1 MSRLRGSKLLDTGC
15 AAIRRRR
22 TCGPATGPALDQVAR
37 DSDAAHPA
45 ADEQQLHLV
54 LALPPRVEDGRRGL
68 AGPRNAKR
76 GCEASDI
83 DDRAVR
89 WGPDGRAQSRDRPA
103 VARRGRSLPSS
114 AASSSSSVRSSTR
127 RKQVSH
133 APPRGRRHGSGG
145 RASRRREA
153 ERRSRA
159 GADEAARGP
168 VVEQDRCTP
177 GALPGGKEAR
187 QAALQSPSQGRGH
200 SEMRGSRPTQPLPTS
215 CAGMA
220 RASASTEPQ
229 TRAAA
234 SPAARLSASARA
246 YHRPEHAHTRTHPAA
261 RAGPRRAA
269 GQDAR
274 RGGVGSGVAGG
285 SRSFAVVLK
294 AGCGARIHTQGVV
307 LSCSSRSGA

>member
-103 VARRGRSLPSS
+103 VARRGRSLPRS

-168 VVEQDRCTP
+168 VVEQDRDTP

-187 QAALQSPSQGRGH
+187 QSPSQGRGH
-200 SEMRGSRPTQPLPTS
+200 SEMQGSRPTQPLPAS

-234 SPAARLSASARA
+234 SQAARLSASARA
-246 YHRPEHAHTRTHPAA
+246 YHQPEHAHTRTHPAA